1 MMTLG
6 KHMPTLTMAS
16 LTAKYK
22 EGLLYS
28 IHLLHIPV
36 LHQEKKMLNPNTK
49 QEQPVPNEHGLLQ
62 ANIDGFM
69 RAITQHD

>member
-28 IHLLHIPV
+28 IHLLHILI
-36 LHQEKKMLNPNTK
+36 LHQEKKIVESK
-49 QEQPVPNEHGLLQ
+49 HK
-62 ANIDGFM
+62 A
-69 RAITQHD
+69 RAACA